1 MARYDEI
8 FQTLVERAI
17 SQGGIDVET
26 FMRRAIQSGM
36 SEDVLMS
43 LLEEDLLNDG
53 PIFGKYVRSM
63 VGAARSS
70 VMAAER
76 QGETV
81 SYILEDDEV
90 REILQDLGLEEDAR
104 SALENA
110 DPELSEEVEA
120 AVAGNVEYTWIAT
133 LMKTCHVCL
142 PLHGQTR
149 SMLEWREMGK
159 TPDTVHQLQGWD
171 STCKCR
177 LVPVSM
183 AESQSEL
190 QEPLFREKLQTA
202 TGLKGSKK
210 TRRRVSQM
218 NLDKSEQ
225 AVNEAM
231 KTSEGRRTV
240 RIMGQANRENNDG

>member
-76 QGETV
+76 QGETISYLV
-81 SYILEDDEV
+81 SDPEV
-90 REILQDLGLEEDAR
+90 RELLRDLDIEEVAE
-104 SALENA
+104 SALANA
-110 DPELSEEVEA
+110 DPELSEQVEA

-202 TGLKGSKK
+202 TGHKGSKK

-218 NLDKSEQ
+218 NREKSEE
-225 AVNEAM
+225 AVNDAM

>member
-1 MARYDEI
+1 MRYDEI

-76 QGETV
+76 QGETISYLV
-81 SYILEDDEV
+81 SDPEV
-90 REILQDLGLEEDAR
+90 RELLRDLDLEEVAE
-104 SALENA
+104 SALANA

-120 AVAGNVEYTWIAT
+120 AVAGNVEYTWI
-133 LMKTCHVCL
+133 
-142 PLHGQTR
+142 
-149 SMLEWREMGK
+149 
-159 TPDTVHQLQGWD
+159 
-171 STCKCR
+171 
-177 LVPVSM
+177 
-183 AESQSEL
+183 
-190 QEPLFREKLQTA
+190 
-202 TGLKGSKK
+202 
-210 TRRRVSQM
+210 
-218 NLDKSEQ
+218 
-225 AVNEAM
+225 
-231 KTSEGRRTV
+231 TS
-240 RIMGQANRENNDG
+240 D